1 MQIFKNC
8 CLAKK
13 LLQQQEEIK
22 KGTLIGKGFRLDD
35 YKQEQ
40 LIDIIQE
47 DDNKTY
53 HTVTFGSSGVGKSR
67 LIESQIEQD
76 IPKGEN
82 VVIIDPKGD
91 MNLFSKMYQK
101 AKLCGRENEI
111 LFISS
116 VYPQYSIFVNPVKN
130 YYMEEELV
138 SHLVSGV
145 PAKDIFFYNVAYE
158 TILAIVKSLL
168 MIRRQTGNT
177 EPINFAEVS
186 SYVYFDGL
194 KALKT
199 NIATISSENE
209 EEKERLDNLF
219 VQVLASTPDYF
230 SKVASSLRTTLTQMT
245 MGNVGRIVGNVHE
258 NTFID
263 RLEQNEGV
271 LLYVQTGSMLTRQV
285 SSILSKVIIS
295 MIQSLIGRLYASGD
309 QFERRLNI
317 YLDEMGR
324 SLYWGIEDMF
334 SQARAANVSMNGFAQ
349 SMLNLT
355 NAVGKDYAET
365 IIDTISSKVIM
376 RLNAT
381 NSAQVLTALGGTRTV
396 HTPFL
401 NLDGSIMSRQ
411 QEEDIIKVENITRLK
426 KREFYYFGF
435 EGEFK
440 GKTAPVQ
447 PSEIKINMPSVIG
460 RNN

>member
-1 MQIFKNC
+1 MGLFSNC
-8 CLAKK
+8 CLARKI
-13 LLQQQEEIK
+13 LQRQEEIK
-22 KGTLIGKGFRLDD
+22 QGTLIGKGFRLDD
-35 YKQEQ
+35 YKQEH
-40 LIDIIQE
+40 LMDIIQ
-47 DDNKTY
+47 DADNKTY
-53 HTVTFGSSGVGKSR
+53 HTLAFGSSGVGKSR
-67 LIESQIEQD
+67 LIESMIEQD

-101 AKLCGRENEI
+101 AKLCGREHEI
-111 LFISS
+111 LFISA
-116 VYPQYSIFVNPVKN
+116 VYPQYSIFVNPTKN

-145 PAKDIFFYNVAYE
+145 PAKDLFFYNVAYE
-158 TILAIVKSLL
+158 TTLAIVKSLL
-168 MIRRQTGNT
+168 MIRRQTNNP
-177 EPINFAEVS
+177 ESINFNEVA
-186 SYVYFDGL
+186 SYVYYEGL
-194 KALKT
+194 RSLQT
-199 NIATISSENE
+199 NIAAISEESE

-219 VQVLASTPDYF
+219 EKVLASPQDYF
-230 SKVASSLRTTLTQMT
+230 AKVSSSLRTTLTQMT
-245 MGNVGRIVGNVHE
+245 MGNVGRIVGNVHD
-258 NTFID
+258 NIFID

-309 QFERRLNI
+309 AFERKLNI

-334 SQARAANVSMNGFAQ
+334 AQARAANVSMNGFAQ

-355 NAVGKDYAET
+355 NAVGKEYAET
-365 IIDTISSKVIM
+365 IVDTISSKIIM

-381 NSAQVLTALGGTRTV
+381 NSAKVLTALGGTRNE
-396 HTPFL
+396 HSAFL

-411 QEEDIIKVENITRLK
+411 QEVENIKVEDITRLK

-447 PSEIKINMPSVIG
+447 PSEIKISMPSVIG
-460 RNN
+460 RNS

>member
-1 MQIFKNC
+1 MGLFSDC

-13 LLQQQEEIK
+13 ILQRQEEIK
-22 KGTLIGKGFRLDD
+22 QGTFIGKGFALDD
-35 YKQEQ
+35 YKQER
-40 LIDIIQE
+40 LLDIIQ
-47 DDNKTY
+47 DADNKTY
-53 HTVTFGSSGVGKSR
+53 HTLVLGSSGVGKSR
-67 LIESQIEQD
+67 IIESMIDQD

-82 VVIIDPKGD
+82 VVIVDPKGD

-111 LFISS
+111 LFISA
-116 VYPQYSIFVNPVKN
+116 VYPQYSIFVNPTKN

-145 PAKDIFFYNVAYE
+145 PAKDLFFYNVAYE
-158 TILAIVKSLL
+158 TTLAIVKSLL
-168 MIRRQTGNT
+168 MIRRQTNNS
-177 EPINFAEVS
+177 EPINFNEVA
-186 SYVYFDGL
+186 SYVYYEGL
-194 KALKT
+194 RSLQT
-199 NIATISSENE
+199 NIAAISEEAE

-219 VQVLASTPDYF
+219 EKVLASPQDYF
-230 SKVASSLRTTLTQMT
+230 AKVSSSLRTTLTQMT
-245 MGNVGRIVGNVHE
+245 MGNVGRIVGNVHD
-258 NTFID
+258 NVFID

-271 LLYVQTGSMLTRQV
+271 LLYVQTGSVLTRQV

-295 MIQSLIGRLYASGD
+295 MIQSLVGRLYASGD
-309 QFERRLNI
+309 AFERKLNI

-334 SQARAANVSMNGFAQ
+334 AQARQANVSMNGFAQ

-355 NAVGKDYAET
+355 TAVGKDYAET
-365 IIDTISSKVIM
+365 IVDTISTKIIM
-376 RLNAT
+376 RLNEPKG
-381 NSAQVLTALGGTRTV
+381 AQALAILGGTRTA

-411 QEEDIIKVENITRLK
+411 QDVDVIKVEDITRLK

-435 EGEFK
+435 EGVYR
-440 GKTAPVQ
+440 GKTVPVQ
-447 PSEIKINMPSVIG
+447 PSEIKISMPSVIG
-460 RNN
+460 RNS